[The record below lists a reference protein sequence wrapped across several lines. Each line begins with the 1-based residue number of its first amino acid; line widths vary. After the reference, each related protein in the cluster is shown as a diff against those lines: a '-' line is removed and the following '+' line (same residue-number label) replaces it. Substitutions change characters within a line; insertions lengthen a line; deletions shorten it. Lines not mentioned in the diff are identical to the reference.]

1 MLEIKKGIHLYINVK
16 NFASIVKKDQNKN
29 NDVTHAL
36 HALNVFFK
44 CIESY
49 AKSMEVTIEKVTGA
63 RLHLFIDGNTYNLN
77 EEMVKKLF
85 QISKYAVHCRDI
97 IMDSPKYKSIPR
109 FIVQMGACYGKFYYY
124 KFVCDKYE
132 EVTSIGY
139 PANVGAKLQSKAE
152 DGKLLVP
159 YDIFNIGYEKYVFNS
174 IKGTE
179 SFAKYELSRY
189 YIININSLEIDFP
202 NSIDN
207 KIREEIINVSL
218 GEINFSNFKTSFSF
232 DSLSVKNCKEGN
244 AVILMADI
252 RNSTKMYEKNNTNLD
267 EMNLKTQ
274 EFMEIMYSTV
284 IEFNGIHVQ
293 FQGDREVAVFSPNNV
308 KKAISAALMIQEKIK
323 NINLNVGIGI
333 EYGMLYASRI
343 GVRDE
348 KDNVILGESV
358 DKCDEIEDSKAKC
371 GDTVISK
378 NVIDLLKKQN
388 ENDILKIFSKE
399 SYPKTNQTYNSYLE
413 SKRVSKSNQNYYD
426 KSYNGAWNE

>member
-16 NFASIVKKDQNKN
+16 NIASIVKKDQNKN

-49 AKSMEVTIEKVTGA
+49 AKCIGVTIEKVTGS
-63 RLHLFIDGNTYNLN
+63 RLHLFIEGNTYDLN
-77 EEMVKKLF
+77 EEMVEKLF
-85 QISKYAVHCRDI
+85 RISKYAVHCRDI
-97 IMDSPKYKSIPR
+97 IMDSSKYRSIPR
-109 FIVQMGACYGKFYYY
+109 FIIQMGACYGKFYYY

-139 PANVGAKLQSKAE
+139 PANVGAKLQSKAD
-152 DGKLLVP
+152 DGKLLIP
-159 YDIFNIGYEKYVFNS
+159 YDIFEIGCKKHNLDF
-174 IKGTE
+174 IKGTT
-179 SFAKYELSRY
+179 SFTKYELGRY
-189 YIININSLEIDFP
+189 YIININPLKIDFP
-202 NSIDN
+202 NSIDD

-218 GEINFSNFKTSFSF
+218 GEITFSNFKTSFSF

-293 FQGDREVAVFSPNNV
+293 FQGDREVAVFSPNNA
-308 KKAISAALMIQEKIK
+308 KNAILAALMIQEKIK
-323 NINLNVGIGI
+323 NINLDIGIGI
-333 EYGMLYASRI
+333 EYGMIYASRI

-358 DKCDEIEDSKAKC
+358 DKCDEIEDSKANC

-378 NVIDLLKKQN
+378 NVSDLLKTQN

-399 SYPKTNQTYNSYLE
+399 SNPKTNQTYNSYLE